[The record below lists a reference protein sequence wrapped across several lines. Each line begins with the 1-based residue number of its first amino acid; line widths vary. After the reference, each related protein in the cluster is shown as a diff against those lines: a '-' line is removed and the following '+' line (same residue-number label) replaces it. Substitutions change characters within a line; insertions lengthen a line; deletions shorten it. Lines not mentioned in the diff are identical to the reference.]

1 LIIDGYTTPGTQ
13 RETVLSA
20 TDLLQ
25 QMDNVG
31 VERAVIAPEDRE
43 IAVDHESGNNRMIKM
58 ARNSADRLIA
68 ACSVSPWH
76 ADAPKKLVAA
86 AGRGA
91 KMLVLAP
98 MLQGFIPADDLVR
111 PLLEQVGELGLPVY
125 FHTGPHTGGSPAQV
139 AIVAEQHPKTRFIL
153 AHGGSTDHAWD
164 MLAVLRRHAL
174 TNLWYELSLVR
185 PWSVPGY
192 LELVGPNRL
201 IFASSAPRN
210 DLGFELKQFDQYVPI
225 KDYPQIYGGN
235 IAGLLEGSAT

>member
-1 LIIDGYTTPGTQ
+1 MIIDGYTTPGTQ

-43 IAVDHESGNNRMIKM
+43 IAVDHESGNNRMITM
-58 ARNSADRLIA
+58 ARNSANRLIA

-86 AGRGA
+86 ADRGA

-111 PLLEQVGELGLPVY
+111 PLLEQVGEGGMSVVY
-125 FHTGPHTGGSPAQV
+125 RAQHLKMDS
-139 AIVAEQHPKTRFIL
+139 IVAVK
-153 AHGGSTDHAWD
+153 
-164 MLAVLRRHAL
+164 VLSRKL
-174 TNLWYELSLVR
+174 MQDDPFV
-185 PWSVPGY
+185 
-192 LELVGPNRL
+192 LE
-201 IFASSAPRN
+201 IPRN
-210 DLGFELKQFDQYVPI
+210 FVEKAEE
-225 KDYPQIYGGN
+225 N
-235 IAGLLEGSAT
+235 